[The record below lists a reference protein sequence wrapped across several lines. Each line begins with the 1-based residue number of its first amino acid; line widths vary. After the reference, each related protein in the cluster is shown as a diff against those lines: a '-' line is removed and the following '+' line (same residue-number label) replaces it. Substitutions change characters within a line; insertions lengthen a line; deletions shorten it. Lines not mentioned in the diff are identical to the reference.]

1 MRESINSQVTRVCW
15 LWSMA
20 CSINKFVIQKRKNS
34 IIICNVCHEVKR
46 NAKSFKSKQRQCC
59 LSRTHIW
66 YLRRKTVLSTYWQSS
81 RPIYFHKQYS
91 GIPETITREQFH
103 YSNSF
108 ELLFSSYVNRSSEN
122 FWLYVCESFSNETK
136 VKFTLE
142 GKCSVL
148 HVLSFKV
155 NISEWNIS
163 IFSSA
168 NSWWRWLGVDSLKVQ
183 PHFKN
188 FRVYRLLYNGDCF
201 KSTEGQ
207 TFFGILAR

>member
-20 CSINKFVIQKRKNS
+20 CSINKFVIQKKKKNNNS
-34 IIICNVCHEVKR
+34 LIICNVCEK
-46 NAKSFKSKQRQCC
+46 FQ
-59 LSRTHIW
+59 I
-66 YLRRKTVLSTYWQSS
+66 KTTAVLLVAHSHLIFETKNCTFNLLSTYWQSS

-122 FWLYVCESFSNETK
+122 FWLYVCESFSNKTK

-188 FRVYRLLYNGDCF
+188 FRVYRLLYNGHCF
-201 KSTEGQ
+201 RSTEGQ
-207 TFFGILAR
+207 TFFGILTR

>member
-1 MRESINSQVTRVCW
+1 MKWREMRKVSNQNNISV
-15 LWSMA
+15 A
-20 CSINKFVIQKRKNS
+20 CRAFT
-34 IIICNVCHEVKR
+34 
-46 NAKSFKSKQRQCC
+46 FD
-59 LSRTHIW
+59 IW
-66 YLRRKTVLSTYWQSS
+66 DEKLYFQLIDKVRS
-81 RPIYFHKQYS
+81 IYFHKQYS
-91 GIPETITREQFH
+91 GIPATITREQFH
-103 YSNSF
+103 YSNSY

-168 NSWWRWLGVDSLKVQ
+168 NGWWRWLGVDSLKVQ